1 MLLFGGR
8 RTSKLENYIGAR
20 ALRKSSNF
28 IDVFATG
35 SKLSTKTYYKTVFI
49 KKQRGEALISY
60 DGFVANVYQ
69 CHKSLSS
76 RLILSTFIGFIAY
89 C

>member
-1 MLLFGGR
+1 MYLRNIILDMQSQFVFV
-8 RTSKLENYIGAR
+8 RTKI
-20 ALRKSSNF
+20 
-28 IDVFATG
+28 
-35 SKLSTKTYYKTVFI
+35 TKHITKQFY

>member
-1 MLLFGGR
+1 MNFQINGG
-8 RTSKLENYIGAR
+8 KVNFCMNQDYENILQNSFY
-20 ALRKSSNF
+20 
-28 IDVFATG
+28 
-35 SKLSTKTYYKTVFI
+35 

-60 DGFVANVYQ
+60 DGFVENVYQ